1 MSKTIRSTI
10 IGTGHGI
17 PARTISNDDLAKFVD
32 TNDEWIRTRT
42 GIEQRN
48 FVDLENGQTLTE
60 IAIEGAEKA
69 LKDSGLKPED
79 IDFVLCATA
88 TPEAWMPIEAGRI
101 QNALGLKNAATLDV
115 NAACS
120 GFMYALHLA
129 DSLIRSGS
137 QKNILCVG
145 GDVFQR
151 ILDWNDRTTC
161 VLFGDGAG
169 AAVITGV
176 EADPENGD
184 SCIID
189 SKVYGALDIENSL
202 STVEIEFEGKKKG
215 VITMNGR
222 EVFKWASK
230 CMAKSSLDMMKK
242 HNVTTDDIK
251 WFVPHQANIRIIEKV
266 AEFLKFP
273 MEKTFVNV
281 NKWGN
286 TSAGTIPIC
295 LSEIREQGLVKKGDL
310 ILVTT
315 FGGGY
320 TWGSMLIRC

>member
-17 PARTISNDDLAKFVD
+17 PSRTISNDDLAKFVD

-42 GIEQRN
+42 GIETRK
-48 FVDLENGQTLTE
+48 FVDLENGQSLTE

-69 LKDSGLKPED
+69 LKKSGLKPED

-101 QNALGLKNAATLDV
+101 KHALGLTNAAALDV

-120 GFMYALHLA
+120 GFMYTLHLA
-129 DSLIRSGS
+129 DAMIRAGS
-137 QKNILCVG
+137 QKNVLCVG

-151 ILDWNDRTTC
+151 ILDWEDRGTC

-169 AAVITGV
+169 AAVVSAT
-176 EADPENGD
+176 EADVDAGD
-184 SCIID
+184 SCIVG
-189 SKVYGALDIENSL
+189 SRVYAALDSEHSL
-202 STVEIEFEGKKKG
+202 ATKEIERDGKKVG

-230 CMAKSSLDMMKK
+230 CMAQSSADILKEYGVSPDE
-242 HNVTTDDIK
+242 IK

-273 MEKTFVNV
+273 MERTFVNV
-281 NKWGN
+281 NEWGN

-295 LSEIREQGLVKKGDL
+295 LSEMNEKGLVEKGDL

-320 TWGSMLIRC
+320 TWGSMLIRW

>member
-1 MSKTIRSTI
+1 MSKTIRSKI

-17 PARTISNDDLAKFVD
+17 PSRNVSNDDLAKFVD
-32 TNDEWIRTRT
+32 TSDEWIRTRT
-42 GIEQRN
+42 GIESRK

-60 IAIEGAEKA
+60 IAIEGAQKA
-69 LKDSGLKPED
+69 LKNSGLKPED

-88 TPEAWMPIEAGRI
+88 TPESWMPIEASRI
-101 QNALGLKNAATLDV
+101 KYALGLSNAAALDV

-120 GFMYALHLA
+120 GFMYTLHLA
-129 DSLIRSGS
+129 DALIKSGS
-137 QKNILCVG
+137 QKNILCIG

-169 AAVITGV
+169 AAVVSATL
-176 EADPENGD
+176 ADPNAGD
-184 SCIID
+184 SCIVG
-189 SKVYGALDIENSL
+189 SRVYAALDVEKSLATVDIE
-202 STVEIEFEGKKKG
+202 VDGKKKG

-230 CMAKSSLDMMKK
+230 CMTQCSLDILKEY
-242 HNVTTDDIK
+242 NVNPADIK

-266 AEFLKFP
+266 AEMLNFP
-273 MEKTFVNV
+273 LERTFINV
-281 NKWGN
+281 NEWGN

-295 LSEIREQGLVKKGDL
+295 LSEMDEKGLVQKGDL

-320 TWGSMLIRC
+320 TWGSMLIRW